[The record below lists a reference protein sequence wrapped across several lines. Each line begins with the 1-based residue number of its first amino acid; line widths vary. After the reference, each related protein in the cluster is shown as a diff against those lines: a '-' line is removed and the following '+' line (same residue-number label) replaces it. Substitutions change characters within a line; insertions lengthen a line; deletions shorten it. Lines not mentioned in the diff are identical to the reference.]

1 MVPPSRGLPN
11 DMLLVA
17 SVSRRSACHQVQQ
30 LAITDCFTS
39 SRPPGHGHGT
49 QPVLEGSGYL
59 CHPTGRHLGQSGGEV
74 TRLPMQQEHSD
85 CSWVVQHPLS
95 LGPGGHVQPDPI
107 VPAQPAQ
114 SVDSAVQLDPSQE
127 SVKHDS
133 SCLTPR
139 ASAIKDQ
146 GFSAALAARIKA
158 PE

>member
-1 MVPPSRGLPN
+1 MPSYWSPSW
-11 DMLLVA
+11 A
-17 SVSRRSACHQVQQ
+17 KWWRSHTTTHA
-30 LAITDCFTS
+30 
-39 SRPPGHGHGT
+39 
-49 QPVLEGSGYL
+49 
-59 CHPTGRHLGQSGGEV
+59 TG
-74 TRLPMQQEHSD
+74 HSD

-133 SCLTPR
+133 SCLTSR